1 MPLSEIVLVICGL
14 LTLAMVAA
22 GLCRNL
28 PVPYTVLL
36 VVIGLV
42 LGELANVWP
51 TLAFL
56 HDFQLRP
63 DLVFF
68 VFLPA
73 LIFESGYNLNA
84 RQLIKDLV
92 PVLVLAIPAL
102 LISTVLVGWGLW
114 VILDMPIM
122 IALLFGALISATDP
136 VAVIALFKELGAP
149 LRLTVL
155 VEGESLLN
163 DATAIVVFGIL
174 LSMAM
179 AGTQIDIGSAAFAVA
194 DFLRVFVGGAL
205 VGVVV
210 GFVLSELVFR
220 LRTGTSGILV
230 VSIVMAYSSF
240 ILAEHVLH
248 VSGVMASASAALTLG
263 VYGVTRVPDEAATA
277 IGETWELIALASN
290 SLLFLLVGLSVNPV
304 DLALRGNAIFV
315 AVLLV
320 LIARAATIYSLVP
333 ATTRLFRLP
342 KITREER
349 HIMWWGGLKGG
360 LAIAIVLS
368 IPATLEGRSMLL
380 DMTLGVVLFTLLV
393 NAPTIR
399 PLMVRIGLNKLT
411 IDEQSELKQ
420 GLAGARRAAE
430 HTLANFQSSGI
441 LSRAEQHRLQKQ
453 AAAPLESDIPVID
466 HEHQIRYVYLEA
478 LKVEQEKLNELYE
491 LGVITQYTY
500 FEMRSNIQ
508 NDREARS
515 RTMTDADGSGGG
527 SNLFL
532 RFEMSLLRR
541 LREKNWA
548 GGIMARYQHIRLALH
563 VQHNIAG
570 ILTSLHVLG
579 MLGARDDLQ
588 TEQKHA
594 VAKAYQ
600 DRLDNRRRK
609 VESLRQ
615 EFPTFYERY
624 VSGLCGRVAFNS
636 ALRRANQAFSHGEIS
651 GKVMTDVER
660 RIHAALQ
667 ELPTLTEP
675 LPALSP
681 AELINLVPLFRE
693 LPEDALASLA
703 ARAHSVTFLP
713 GDTII
718 GEDERGDALYVIT
731 RGRVQVERNHP
742 GGDRTIL
749 AELGEG
755 DFFGETALL
764 GDHVRTATVRAKI
777 PTTLLRLSRRA
788 VLSLAN
794 ERVEVK
800 RRLEDARASRRA
812 EPGI

>member
-1 MPLSEIVLVICGL
+1 MPLSETVLVICGL

-42 LGELANVWP
+42 LGELASVWP
-51 TLAFL
+51 PLAFL

-68 VFLPA
+68 IFLPA

-92 PVLVLAIPAL
+92 PVLVLAVPAL
-102 LISTVLVGWGLW
+102 LISTLLVGWGLW
-114 VILDMPIM
+114 LILDFPIM

-136 VAVIALFKELGAP
+136 VAVVALFKELGAP

-174 LSMAM
+174 LSMAL
-179 AGTQIDIGSAAFAVA
+179 AGTQIDIGSAAFAIV

-205 VGVVV
+205 VGVGV
-210 GFVLSELVFR
+210 GFLLSELVFR
-220 LRTGTSGILV
+220 LRAGTSGILI

-263 VYGVTRVPDEAATA
+263 VYGVTRVPDEAASA

-290 SLLFLLVGLSVNPV
+290 SLLFLLVGLSVNPA
-304 DLALRGNAIFV
+304 DLALRGNVIIV

-333 ATTRLFRLP
+333 ATTRLFRIPRISL
-342 KITREER
+342 EER

-368 IPATLEGRSMLL
+368 VPQDLEWRSMLL

-399 PLMVRIGLNKLT
+399 PLMVRIGLNKMT
-411 IDEQSELKQ
+411 SDEQSELKQ
-420 GLAGARRAAE
+420 GLTDARHSGE
-430 HTLANFQSSGI
+430 QTLENFQSSGI

-453 AAAPLESDIPVID
+453 MAAPLESDIPVIEQD
-466 HEHQIRYVYLEA
+466 QQIRYVHLEA

-491 LGVITQYTY
+491 LGVISQYTY

-515 RTMTDADGSGGG
+515 RVKTETNNAGGG

-548 GGIMARYQHIRLALH
+548 SGIMARYQSIRLA
-563 VQHNIAG
+563 QHLQHDIAG

-579 MLGARDDLQ
+579 MLEARDDLNPG
-588 TEQKHA
+588 QKDVIA
-594 VAKAYQ
+594 SAYHK
-600 DRLDNRRRK
+600 RLDNRRRK
-609 VESLRQ
+609 VEEFRQ

-636 ALRRANQAFSHGEIS
+636 ALKRANRAFSHGEIS
-651 GKVMTDVER
+651 GKVMTDIER

-667 ELPTLTEP
+667 ELPTVTEP
-675 LPALSP
+675 LPTLSA

-693 LPEDALASLA
+693 LPEDALSSLA

-713 GDTII
+713 GDTVI
-718 GEDERGDALYVIT
+718 GEEERGDALYVIT
-731 RGRVQVERNHP
+731 RGRVQVKRNHP
-742 GGDRTIL
+742 DGTATLL

-764 GDHVRTATVRAKI
+764 GDQVRTATVKAKV

-794 ERVEVK
+794 ESVAVK
-800 RRLEDARASRRA
+800 RRLEDARTSRRA